1 MKRKK
6 FLVLDVETANTT
18 DDPFV
23 YDIGGAV
30 CDKYGNIYEEFSFIV
45 PDIFDNEKAL
55 METAY
60 YSEKLPT
67 YYKGLEQGLFIRK
80 SFYDIRQHINNVI
93 GRHNIFEI
101 CAYNAHFDTL
111 AINKTQRWL
120 TKSKYRYFLPYG
132 LQVDCIWHM
141 ACQVICTQ
149 KAYYNFCHKYGYI
162 KEKSGR
168 IMTDAETVYRY
179 MLFDQP
185 NFSESHTGLDDVR
198 IEVAILAHCFR
209 QKKKMDKSI
218 NGLCWKIPQLK
229 KAE

>member
-6 FLVLDVETANTT
+6 FLVLDVETANST

-45 PDIFDNEKAL
+45 SDIFDNEPKL

-60 YSEKLPT
+60 YSEKLPL
-67 YYKGLEQGLFIRK
+67 YYDGLKKGLFQK
-80 SFYDIRQHINNVI
+80 TTFYNVQQYIKKVI
-93 GRHNIFEI
+93 GRHNIFEV

-111 AINKTQRWL
+111 ATNKTLRWL

-132 LQVDCIWHM
+132 LQVNCIWHM

-149 KAYYNFCHKYGYI
+149 KAYYNFCQKHGYV
-162 KEKSGR
+162 KEGSGR

-179 MLFDQP
+179 ILFDQP
-185 NFSESHTGLDDVR
+185 DFKESHTGLDDVK
-198 IEVAILAHCFR
+198 IEVQILAHCFR
-209 QKKKMDKSI
+209 QKKKMDKRI
-218 NGLCWKIPQLK
+218 NRLCWKIPQLK
-229 KAE
+229 R

>member
-1 MKRKK
+1 MRRKK

-45 PDIFDNEKAL
+45 SDIFDNEPEL
-55 METAY
+55 MKTAY
-60 YSEKLPT
+60 YAEKLPV
-67 YYKGLEQGLFIRK
+67 YYDGLSKGLFHK
-80 SFYDIRQHINNVI
+80 ATFYNVREYIKQVI
-93 GRHNIFEI
+93 GRHKIFEI

-111 AINKTQRWL
+111 ATNKTQRWL

-149 KAYYNFCHKYGYI
+149 KAYRNFCIKYNFI
-162 KEKSGR
+162 KGSGR
-168 IMTDAETVYRY
+168 LMTDAETVYRY

-185 NFSESHTGLDDVR
+185 EFAESHTGLDDVR

-209 QKKKMDKSI
+209 QKKRMDKSI
-218 NGLCWKIPQLK
+218 NRLCWQIPQLK
-229 KAE
+229 KTE